1 MARVMRCL
9 LFFLDGVGLG
19 SADPQVNPF
28 AQQGM
33 PALTALLGGCR
44 VWAASF
50 DSGIQQNDN
59 ASWLALDACLG
70 VPGLPQSATGQ
81 AALLTGTNIPLLVH
95 GHDGP
100 KPSPAVSAYLKNN
113 NLFSTLQKN
122 GHSTALLNAYPPR
135 YFQSIQSGYRLPGAI
150 ALAAIHAGISLKDAR
165 NLVEGQALSADF
177 TGQGWNDQLHIPGIP
192 QITPYESGIRMAELS
207 TSYGFSIFEYWI
219 SDSAGHRQE
228 MQTACNIIST
238 LDEVVSGLSH
248 AWSDDEGI
256 IIITSDHGNLED
268 LSTRRH
274 TTNPVP
280 LILIGAPDLRQQ
292 FLEGMEKENPGS
304 AYDLTRVAPAII
316 NFLG

>member
-1 MARVMRCL
+1 MARVMRCI

-19 SADPQVNPF
+19 SADPLVNPF
-28 AQQGM
+28 AQQAM
-33 PALTALLGGCR
+33 PALTALLGGR
-44 VWAASF
+44 RFVVGSF
-50 DSGIQQNDN
+50 DSGIQHSDN

-81 AALLTGTNIPLLVH
+81 AALLTGINIPLLVN

-100 KPSPAVSAYLKNN
+100 KPSPAVSAQLKNG
-113 NLFSTLQKN
+113 NLFSLLQKN
-122 GHSTALLNAYPPR
+122 GHSTALLNAFPPR
-135 YFQSIQSGYRLPGAI
+135 YFHNIQSGYRLPGAI
-150 ALAAIHAGISLKDAR
+150 ALAAIHAGLSLKSTRD
-165 NLVEGQALSADF
+165 LVEGQALSADF

-192 QITPYESGIRMAELS
+192 QIIPYEAGVRMAELS
-207 TSYGFSIFEYWI
+207 TFYGFSIFEYWI
-219 SDSAGHRQE
+219 SDIAGHRQE

-238 LDEVVSGLSH
+238 LDEVISGLSH
-248 AWSDDEGI
+248 AWSDDEGL

-280 LILIGAPDLRQQ
+280 LILIGASQLRQK
-292 FLEGMEKENPGS
+292 FLDGVENENPGS

>member
-1 MARVMRCL
+1 MMRCL
-9 LFFLDGVGLG
+9 LFFLDGIGLG

-28 AQQGM
+28 ARQGM
-33 PALTALLGGCR
+33 PALTALLEGCGL
-44 VWAASF
+44 WAASF
-50 DSGIQQNDN
+50 DSGLQHSDN

-70 VPGLPQSATGQ
+70 VPGIPQSATGQ
-81 AALLTGTNIPLLVH
+81 AALLTGMNIPLLVN

-100 KPSPAVSAYLKNN
+100 KPSPAVSAQLKNG
-113 NLFSTLQKN
+113 NLFSLLQKK
-122 GHSTALLNAYPPR
+122 GHSTALLNAFPPR
-135 YFQSIQSGYRLPGAI
+135 YFHNIQSGYRLPGAI

-165 NLVEGQALSADF
+165 DLVEGQALSADF

-192 QITPYESGIRMAELS
+192 QISPYDAGVRMAELS
-207 TSYGFSIFEYWI
+207 TFYGFSIFEYWL
-219 SDSAGHRQE
+219 SDIAGHRQE
-228 MQTACNIIST
+228 MQTACDIIST
-238 LDEVVSGLSH
+238 IDEVISGLSH
-248 AWSDDEGI
+248 ALLDSEGLF
-256 IIITSDHGNLED
+256 IITSDHGNLED

-280 LILIGAPDLRQQ
+280 LILIGASDLRQK